1 MGSIQSVN
9 IDAMLR
15 YTFVPDYSVRAVTE
29 VMYLRVKR
37 SFYMAAKRATLME
50 RSKKMSNAG
59 EFDEEVDKVI
69 DVSKPSV
76 TRVIRTSPV
85 RPRIGP
91 DGFPLCTVL
100 ARVFNAFDTFNG
112 FDSYLKRPNRIFI
125 SYTLSSRNRIF
136 YLSPLRLV
144 SVEFQTHNDD

>member
-1 MGSIQSVN
+1 MANSNANNMGSIQSVN

-59 EFDEEVDKVI
+59 EFDEEVDKVGI
-69 DVSKPSV
+69 WIGNDFSDQVVGLSFQRIQRYFIVFVS
-76 TRVIRTSPV
+76 
-85 RPRIGP
+85 RP
-91 DGFPLCTVL
+91 F
-100 ARVFNAFDTFNG
+100 
-112 FDSYLKRPNRIFI
+112 
-125 SYTLSSRNRIF
+125 
-136 YLSPLRLV
+136 RL
-144 SVEFQTHNDD
+144 E

>member
-15 YTFVPDYSVRAVTE
+15 YTFVPDYSVRAVSE

-69 DVSKPSV
+69 EISRPGDVLFSRVSGPSSS
-76 TRVIRTSPV
+76 RFDRGPV
-85 RPRIGP
+85 RMS
-91 DGFPLCTVL
+91 FYL
-100 ARVFNAFDTFNG
+100 ARAFDVLRVAIRVRVMTETFTKITSTAY
-112 FDSYLKRPNRIFI
+112 FFLQ
-125 SYTLSSRNRIF
+125 YT
-136 YLSPLRLV
+136 Y
-144 SVEFQTHNDD
+144 

>member
-59 EFDEEVDKVI
+59 EFDEEVDKVRSNR
-69 DVSKPSV
+69 DLRSNSF
-76 TRVIRTSPV
+76 TAFCSC
-85 RPRIGP
+85 
-91 DGFPLCTVL
+91 FP
-100 ARVFNAFDTFNG
+100 RVF
-112 FDSYLKRPNRIFI
+112 
-125 SYTLSSRNRIF
+125 SS
-136 YLSPLRLV
+136 
-144 SVEFQTHNDD
+144 T

>member
-15 YTFVPDYSVRAVTE
+15 YTFVPDYSVRAVSE

-59 EFDEEVDKVI
+59 EFDEEVDKVS
-69 DVSKPSV
+69 SKPRQCI
-76 TRVIRTSPV
+76 RVRVVNIPAQHGTVPFLALFLSRLPPKIVMGLNTEV
-85 RPRIGP
+85 LF
-91 DGFPLCTVL
+91 FP
-100 ARVFNAFDTFNG
+100 
-112 FDSYLKRPNRIFI
+112 K
-125 SYTLSSRNRIF
+125 
-136 YLSPLRLV
+136 
-144 SVEFQTHNDD
+144 

>member
-1 MGSIQSVN
+1 MATSTANNMGSIQSVN

-59 EFDEEVDKVI
+59 EFDEEVDKVK
-69 DVSKPSV
+69 SNEK
-76 TRVIRTSPV
+76 TRLPPFVLFSLIY
-85 RPRIGP
+85 PRLG
-91 DGFPLCTVL
+91 
-100 ARVFNAFDTFNG
+100 
-112 FDSYLKRPNRIFI
+112 
-125 SYTLSSRNRIF
+125 
-136 YLSPLRLV
+136 
-144 SVEFQTHNDD
+144 